1 MTSVFR
7 GDRLRRVREAAGLTQ
22 TELAERVGAG
32 TNQIYRYEKGETDPS
47 AEVLAALA
55 QELGVTVDWLLGL
68 VDEPQKGVS
77 DEGLSP
83 RERQLLRAF
92 RSDNFKE
99 MMRIA
104 AQEADQ

>member
-7 GDRLRRVREAAGLTQ
+7 GDRLKRTREAARLTQ

-55 QELGVTVDWLLGL
+55 KELGVSADWLLGL
-68 VDEPQKGVS
+68 VDDPKAGVS
-77 DEGLSP
+77 DEELSP

-92 RSDNFKE
+92 RSDDYKE

-104 AQEADQ
+104 AQEAD

>member
-1 MTSVFR
+1 MSSVFR
-7 GDRLRRVREAAGLTQ
+7 GDRLKRVRESARLTQ

-55 QELGVTVDWLLGL
+55 KELGVTADWLLGL
-68 VDEPQKGVS
+68 TDEPLGGFS
-77 DEGLSP
+77 DKEMSP

-92 RSDNFKE
+92 RSDDFKE